1 MAAAYQSPLY
11 SPTTPNYGSMTPIQN
26 MSNTYQY
33 GTSQGAA
40 PAYTMPNV
48 QSPSQSPANK
58 ASQPPGGTSYPSYGG
73 GMYPASPSYNM
84 SVTRPGAG
92 TAPRPGGAAAAYDPE
107 NAAKNSDSSESD
119 DDKQ

>member
-1 MAAAYQSPLY
+1 
-11 SPTTPNYGSMTPIQN
+11 
-26 MSNTYQY
+26 
-33 GTSQGAA
+33 
-40 PAYTMPNV
+40 MPNV

-58 ASQPPGGTSYPSYGG
+58 VSQAPGGTSYPSYGG

-92 TAPRPGGAAAAYDPE
+92 TGPRPGGAAAYDPE